1 MPKAIW
7 KGVVLAES
15 GDTTLLE
22 GDHFFPPEA
31 VNRQYLKKSNKRADR
46 SWKGE
51 ARYYHVVVGDDV
63 NKNAAFYFSQPSK
76 AAAAI
81 KDHVVFNK
89 DVEVVP

>member
-15 GDTTLLE
+15 SDTTLLE

-31 VNRQYLKKSNKRADR
+31 VCRQYLKKSNKKAVQ

-51 ARYYHVVVGDDV
+51 ARFYHVVVGDSV
-63 NKNAAFYFSQPSK
+63 NKNAAFYFSEPSK
-76 AAAAI
+76 AAASI
-81 KDHVVFNK
+81 KDHVVFTN